1 MIRSDGEGMRLL
13 PVWIVADLCVEQ
25 PISELARES
34 LSLISRADG
43 ITDDA
48 CILDGPSAKV
58 WSSNR

>member
-1 MIRSDGEGMRLL
+1 MRLL
-13 PVWIVADLCVEQ
+13 PAWVVADSCAEQ
-25 PISELARES
+25 PISELTRES